1 MLRFNP
7 GVKINENTKYMRV
20 PALFKE
26 YIWLVNTI
34 RKADDDGI
42 TFAEINEKWLETE
55 LSEGVEL
62 ARSTFNRHKDAIE
75 DIFGIIIDCN
85 RLNGYRYFISNEDVL
100 GEDSIQ
106 NWMLNTLTVNNIIGE
121 ALTLQDRILLQPAL
135 VEGDYLKMVIKAMK
149 KNVKLAVDYRKYGDD
164 EPRHM
169 TFEPYC
175 IKLFKQRWYILGH
188 FHRDTTADRPEV
200 DYFGVFSF
208 DRILN
213 MSLTD
218 DKFQIKPGFNAQA
231 YFEECFGVLVNDDTE
246 VQRIVIRV
254 FGDERYYV
262 KDLPIHKS
270 QREIGQGENYTDF
283 ELFMRPTIDLST
295 HFVSRSY
302 LIKVLEPQ
310 WLADEIHHMHWQA
323 VQMYEAENK

>member
-1 MLRFNP
+1 
-7 GVKINENTKYMRV
+7 MRV

-34 RKADDDGI
+34 RKAGDDGI
-42 TFAEINEKWLETE
+42 TFAEINEKWLEAE

-75 DIFGIIIDCN
+75 DIFGLIIDCH
-85 RLNGYRYFISNEDVL
+85 RLNGYRYFISNEEVL

-121 ALTLQDRILLQPAL
+121 ALTLQDRILLQPAP
-135 VEGDYLKMVIKAMK
+135 VEGDYLKMVIEAMK

-164 EPRHM
+164 EPRHL

-188 FHRDTTADRPEV
+188 FHRNAIADRPEV
-200 DYFGVFSF
+200 GYFGVFSF

-218 DKFQIKPGFNAQA
+218 DKFQMDPSFNAQA
-231 YFEECFGVLVNDDTE
+231 YFEECFGVLANDDT
-246 VQRIVIRV
+246 VAQRIVIRV
-254 FGDERYYV
+254 FGDERFYV
-262 KDLPIHKS
+262 RDLPIHKS
-270 QREIGQGENYTDF
+270 QRVIGQGEDYTDF

-295 HFVSRSY
+295 HFVSRSF

-310 WLADEIHHMHWQA
+310 WLADEIHHMHMQA
-323 VQMYEAENK
+323 VLMYEAENK

>member
-1 MLRFNP
+1 
-7 GVKINENTKYMRV
+7 MRV

-34 RKADDDGI
+34 RKAGDDGI
-42 TFAEINEKWLETE
+42 TFAEINKKWLETE

-75 DIFGIIIDCN
+75 DIFGLIIDCN
-85 RLNGYRYFISNEDVL
+85 RLNGYRYFISNEEVL

-106 NWMLNTLTVNNIIGE
+106 NWMLNTLTVNSIIGE
-121 ALTLQDRILLQPAL
+121 ALTLQDRILLQPAP
-135 VEGDYLKMVIKAMK
+135 VEGNYLKMVIEAMK
-149 KNVKLAVDYRKYGDD
+149 KNVKLAVDYRKYGDE
-164 EPRHM
+164 EPRHL

-188 FHRDTTADRPEV
+188 FHRNAIADRPEV
-200 DYFGVFSF
+200 GYFGVFSF

-218 DKFQIKPGFNAQA
+218 DKFQMDPSFNAQA
-231 YFEECFGVLVNDDTE
+231 YFEECFGVLVNDDT
-246 VQRIVIRV
+246 VAQRIVIRV
-254 FGDERYYV
+254 FGDERFYV
-262 KDLPIHKS
+262 RDLPIHKS
-270 QREIGQGENYTDF
+270 QREIGQGEDYTDF

-295 HFVSRSY
+295 HFVSRSF

-310 WLADEIHHMHWQA
+310 WLADEIHHMHMQA
-323 VQMYEAENK
+323 VLMYEAENK

>member
-1 MLRFNP
+1 
-7 GVKINENTKYMRV
+7 MRV

-34 RKADDDGI
+34 RKAGDDGI

-62 ARSTFNRHKDAIE
+62 ARSTFNRHKNSIE
-75 DIFGIIIDCN
+75 DIFGLIIDCN
-85 RLNGYRYFISNEDVL
+85 RLNGYRYFISNEEVL

-121 ALTLQDRILLQPAL
+121 ALTLQDRILLQPAP
-135 VEGDYLKMVIKAMK
+135 VEGDYLKMVIEAMK
-149 KNVKLAVDYRKYGDD
+149 KSVKLAVDYRKYGDD
-164 EPRHM
+164 EPRHL
-169 TFEPYC
+169 TFEPYS

-188 FHRDTTADRPEV
+188 FHRNAIADRPEV

-218 DKFQIKPGFNAQA
+218 EKFQMDPSFNAQA
-231 YFEECFGVLVNDDTE
+231 YFEECFGVLVNDDT
-246 VQRIVIRV
+246 VAQRIVIRV
-254 FGDERYYV
+254 FGDERFYV
-262 KDLPIHKS
+262 RDLPIHKS
-270 QREIGQGENYTDF
+270 QREIGQGEDYTDF

-295 HFVSRSY
+295 HFVSRSF

-310 WLADEIHHMHWQA
+310 WLADEIHHMHMQA
-323 VQMYEAENK
+323 VLMYEAENK

>member
-1 MLRFNP
+1 
-7 GVKINENTKYMRV
+7 MRV

-34 RKADDDGI
+34 RKAGDDGI

-75 DIFGIIIDCN
+75 DIFGLIIDCN
-85 RLNGYRYFISNEDVL
+85 RLNGYRYFISNEEVL

-121 ALTLQDRILLQPAL
+121 ALTLQDRILLQPAP
-135 VEGDYLKMVIKAMK
+135 VEGDYLKMIIEAMK

-164 EPRHM
+164 EPRHL

-188 FHRDTTADRPEV
+188 FHRNAIADRPEV

-218 DKFQIKPGFNAQA
+218 DKFQMDPSFNAQA
-231 YFEECFGVLVNDDTE
+231 YFEECFGVLVNDDT
-246 VQRIVIRV
+246 VAQRIVIRV
-254 FGDERYYV
+254 YGDERFYV
-262 KDLPIHKS
+262 RDLPIHKS
-270 QREIGQGENYTDF
+270 QREIGQGEGYTDF

-295 HFVSRSY
+295 HFVSRSF

-310 WLADEIHHMHWQA
+310 WLADEIHHMHMQA
-323 VQMYEAENK
+323 VLMYEAENK

>member
-1 MLRFNP
+1 
-7 GVKINENTKYMRV
+7 MRV

-34 RKADDDGI
+34 RKAGDDGI

-62 ARSTFNRHKDAIE
+62 ARSTFNRHKNSIE
-75 DIFGIIIDCN
+75 DIFGLIIDCN
-85 RLNGYRYFISNEDVL
+85 RLNGYRYFISNEEVL
-100 GEDSIQ
+100 SEDSIQ
-106 NWMLNTLTVNNIIGE
+106 NWMLNTLTVSNIIGE
-121 ALTLQDRILLQPAL
+121 ALTLQDRILLQPAP
-135 VEGDYLKMVIKAMK
+135 VEGDYLKMVIEAMK
-149 KNVKLAVDYRKYGDD
+149 KSVKLAVDYRKYGDD
-164 EPRHM
+164 EPRHL

-175 IKLFKQRWYILGH
+175 IKLFRQRWYILGH
-188 FHRDTTADRPEV
+188 FHRNAIADRPEV

-218 DKFQIKPGFNAQA
+218 EKFQMDPSFNAQA
-231 YFEECFGVLVNDDTE
+231 YFEECFGVLVNDDT
-246 VQRIVIRV
+246 VAQRIVIRV
-254 FGDERYYV
+254 FGDERFYV
-262 KDLPIHKS
+262 RDLPIHKS
-270 QREIGQGENYTDF
+270 QREIGQGEDYTDF

-295 HFVSRSY
+295 HFVSRSF

-310 WLADEIHHMHWQA
+310 WLADEIHHMHMQA
-323 VQMYEAENK
+323 VLMYEAENK

>member
-1 MLRFNP
+1 
-7 GVKINENTKYMRV
+7 MRV

-34 RKADDDGI
+34 RSAGDDGI

-85 RLNGYRYFISNEDVL
+85 RLNGYRYFISNEEVL
-100 GEDSIQ
+100 SEDSIQ
-106 NWMLNTLTVNNIIGE
+106 NWMLNTLTVNNIIGG
-121 ALTLQDRILLQPAL
+121 ALTLQDRILLQPAP
-135 VEGDYLKMVIKAMK
+135 VEGDYLKMVIEAMK
-149 KNVKLAVDYRKYGDD
+149 KNVKLVVDYKKYGDD
-164 EPRHM
+164 EPRHL

-188 FHRDTTADRPEV
+188 FLRNATADRPKV

-218 DKFQIKPGFNAQA
+218 DKFQIDPSFNAQA
-231 YFEECFGVLVNDDTE
+231 YFEECFGVLVNDDT
-246 VQRIVIRV
+246 VAQRIVIRV
-254 FGDERYYV
+254 FGDERFYV
-262 KDLPIHKS
+262 RDLPIHKS
-270 QREIGQGENYTDF
+270 QHEIGKGEDYTDF

-295 HFVSRSY
+295 HFVSRSF

-310 WLADEIHHMHWQA
+310 WLADEIYNIHLQA
-323 VQMYEAENK
+323 VQMYKPEDE

>member
-1 MLRFNP
+1 
-7 GVKINENTKYMRV
+7 MRV

-34 RKADDDGI
+34 RKAGDDGI

-75 DIFGIIIDCN
+75 DIFGLIIDCN
-85 RLNGYRYFISNEDVL
+85 RMNGYRYFISNEEVL

-121 ALTLQDRILLQPAL
+121 ALTLQDRILLQPAP
-135 VEGDYLKMVIKAMK
+135 VEGDYLKMVIEAMK

-164 EPRHM
+164 EPRHL

-188 FHRDTTADRPEV
+188 FHRNAIADRPEV

-218 DKFQIKPGFNAQA
+218 DKFQMDPSFNAQA
-231 YFEECFGVLVNDDTE
+231 YFEECFGVLVNDDT
-246 VQRIVIRV
+246 VAQRIVIRV
-254 FGDERYYV
+254 FGDERFYV
-262 KDLPIHKS
+262 RDLPIHKS
-270 QREIGQGENYTDF
+270 QREIGQGEDYTDF

-295 HFVSRSY
+295 
-302 LIKVLEPQ
+302 LIS
-310 WLADEIHHMHWQA
+310 
-323 VQMYEAENK
+323 

>member
-1 MLRFNP
+1 
-7 GVKINENTKYMRV
+7 MRV

-34 RKADDDGI
+34 RKASDEGI

-75 DIFGIIIDCN
+75 DIFGLIIDCN
-85 RLNGYRYFISNEDVL
+85 RLNGYRYFISNEEVL

-121 ALTLQDRILLQPAL
+121 ALTLQDRILLQPAP
-135 VEGDYLKMVIKAMK
+135 VEGDYLKMVIEAMK

-164 EPRHM
+164 EPRHL

-188 FHRDTTADRPEV
+188 FHRNAIADRPEV
-200 DYFGVFSF
+200 GYFGVFSF
-208 DRILN
+208 DRILK

-218 DKFQIKPGFNAQA
+218 DKFQMDPSFNAQA
-231 YFEECFGVLVNDDTE
+231 YFEECFGVLANDDT
-246 VQRIVIRV
+246 VAQRIVIRV
-254 FGDERYYV
+254 FGDERFYV
-262 KDLPIHKS
+262 RDLPIHKS
-270 QREIGQGENYTDF
+270 QRVIGQGEDYTDF

-295 HFVSRSY
+295 HFVSRSF

-310 WLADEIHHMHWQA
+310 WLADEIHHMHMQA
-323 VQMYEAENK
+323 VLMYEAENK

>member
-1 MLRFNP
+1 
-7 GVKINENTKYMRV
+7 MRV

-34 RKADDDGI
+34 RKAGDDGI

-75 DIFGIIIDCN
+75 DIFGLIIDCN
-85 RLNGYRYFISNEDVL
+85 RLNGYRYFISNEEVL

-121 ALTLQDRILLQPAL
+121 ALTLQDRILLQPAP
-135 VEGDYLKMVIKAMK
+135 VEGDYLKMIIEAMK

-164 EPRHM
+164 EPRHL

-188 FHRDTTADRPEV
+188 FHRNAIADRPEV
-200 DYFGVFSF
+200 DYFGVFLF

-218 DKFQIKPGFNAQA
+218 EKFQMDPSFNAQA
-231 YFEECFGVLVNDDTE
+231 YFEECFGVLVNDDT
-246 VQRIVIRV
+246 VAQRIVIRV
-254 FGDERYYV
+254 FGDERFYV
-262 KDLPIHKS
+262 RDLPIHKS
-270 QREIGQGENYTDF
+270 QREIGQGEDYTDF

-295 HFVSRSY
+295 HFVSRSF

-310 WLADEIHHMHWQA
+310 WLADEIHHMHMQA
-323 VQMYEAENK
+323 VLMYEAENK

>member
-1 MLRFNP
+1 
-7 GVKINENTKYMRV
+7 MRV

-34 RKADDDGI
+34 RKAGDDGI

-62 ARSTFNRHKDAIE
+62 ARSTFNRHKNAIE
-75 DIFGIIIDCN
+75 DIFGLIIDCN
-85 RLNGYRYFISNEDVL
+85 RLNGYRYFISNDEVL

-121 ALTLQDRILLQPAL
+121 ALTLQDRILLQPAP
-135 VEGDYLKMVIKAMK
+135 VEGDYLKMVIEAMK

-164 EPRHM
+164 EPRHL

-188 FHRDTTADRPEV
+188 FHRNAIADRPEV

-218 DKFQIKPGFNAQA
+218 DKFQMDPSFNAQA
-231 YFEECFGVLVNDDTE
+231 YFEECFGVLVNDDT
-246 VQRIVIRV
+246 VAQRIVFRV
-254 FGDERYYV
+254 FGDERFYV
-262 KDLPIHKS
+262 RDLPIHKS
-270 QREIGQGENYTDF
+270 QREIGQGEDYTDF

-295 HFVSRSY
+295 HFVSRSF

-310 WLADEIHHMHWQA
+310 WLADEIHHMHMQA
-323 VQMYEAENK
+323 VLMYETENK

>member
-1 MLRFNP
+1 
-7 GVKINENTKYMRV
+7 MRV

-34 RKADDDGI
+34 RKAGDDGI

-75 DIFGIIIDCN
+75 DIFGLIIDCN
-85 RLNGYRYFISNEDVL
+85 RLNGYRYFISNEEVL

-121 ALTLQDRILLQPAL
+121 ALTLQDRILLQPAP
-135 VEGDYLKMVIKAMK
+135 VEGDYLKMVIEAMK

-164 EPRHM
+164 EPRHL

-188 FHRDTTADRPEV
+188 FHRNAIADRPEV
-200 DYFGVFSF
+200 GYFGVFSF

-218 DKFQIKPGFNAQA
+218 DKFQMDPSFNAQA
-231 YFEECFGVLVNDDTE
+231 YFEECFGVLVNDDT
-246 VQRIVIRV
+246 VAQRIVIRV
-254 FGDERYYV
+254 FGDERFYV
-262 KDLPIHKS
+262 RDLPIHKS
-270 QREIGQGENYTDF
+270 QREIGQGEGYTDF
-283 ELFMRPTIDLST
+283 ELFMRPTVDLST
-295 HFVSRSY
+295 HFISRSF

-310 WLADEIHHMHWQA
+310 WLADEIHHMHMQA
-323 VQMYEAENK
+323 VLMYEAENK

>member
-1 MLRFNP
+1 
-7 GVKINENTKYMRV
+7 MRV

-34 RKADDDGI
+34 RKAGEDGI

-55 LSEGVEL
+55 LSEGVDL

-75 DIFGIIIDCN
+75 DIFGLYIDCN
-85 RLNGYRYFISNEDVL
+85 RQNGYRYFIGNSEVLNEDSV
-100 GEDSIQ
+100 Q

-135 VEGDYLKMVIKAMK
+135 VEGDYLKMVIEAMK
-149 KNVKLAVDYRKYGDD
+149 KSVKLAVDYRKYGDQ
-164 EPRHM
+164 EPRHL

-175 IKLFKQRWYILGH
+175 IKLFKQRWYVLGH
-188 FHRDTTADRPEV
+188 FHRKAIADRPEV

-213 MSLTD
+213 MSLTNE
-218 DKFQIKPGFNAQA
+218 KFKIKPRFNAQA
-231 YFEECFGVLVNDDTE
+231 YFDECFGVLVNDDTE

-254 FGDERYYV
+254 FGDERYYI

-270 QREIGQGENYTDF
+270 QREISQGEDYTDF

-295 HFVSRSY
+295 HFVSRSF

-310 WLADEIHHMHWQA
+310 WLADEIHHMHRQA
-323 VQMYEAENK
+323 VQMYEQENK

>member
-1 MLRFNP
+1 
-7 GVKINENTKYMRV
+7 MRV

-34 RKADDDGI
+34 RKAGDDGI

-75 DIFGIIIDCN
+75 DIFGLIIDCN
-85 RLNGYRYFISNEDVL
+85 RLNGYRYFISNEEVL
-100 GEDSIQ
+100 SEDSIQ

-121 ALTLQDRILLQPAL
+121 ALTLQDRILLQPAP
-135 VEGDYLKMVIKAMK
+135 VEGDYLKMVIEAMK

-164 EPRHM
+164 EPRHL

-188 FHRDTTADRPEV
+188 FHRNAIADRPEV

-218 DKFQIKPGFNAQA
+218 DKFQMDPSFNAQA
-231 YFEECFGVLVNDDTE
+231 YFEECFGVLVNDDT
-246 VQRIVIRV
+246 VAQRIVIRV
-254 FGDERYYV
+254 FGDERFYV
-262 KDLPIHKS
+262 RDLPIHKS
-270 QREIGQGENYTDF
+270 QREIGQGEDYTDF
-283 ELFMRPTIDLST
+283 ELIMRPTIDLST
-295 HFVSRSY
+295 HFVSRSF

-310 WLADEIHHMHWQA
+310 WLADEIHHMHMQA
-323 VQMYEAENK
+323 VLMYEAENK

>member
-1 MLRFNP
+1 
-7 GVKINENTKYMRV
+7 MRV

-34 RKADDDGI
+34 RKAGDDGI

-62 ARSTFNRHKDAIE
+62 ARSTFNRHKDSIE
-75 DIFGIIIDCN
+75 DIFGLIIECN
-85 RLNGYRYFISNEDVL
+85 RLNGYRYFISNEEVL

-121 ALTLQDRILLQPAL
+121 ASTLQDRILLQPAP
-135 VEGDYLKMVIKAMK
+135 VEGDYLKMVIEAMK

-164 EPRHM
+164 EPRHL

-188 FHRDTTADRPEV
+188 FHRNAIADRPEV

-218 DKFQIKPGFNAQA
+218 DKFQMDPSFNAQA
-231 YFEECFGVLVNDDTE
+231 YFEECFGVLVNDDT
-246 VQRIVIRV
+246 VAQRIVIRV
-254 FGDERYYV
+254 FGDERFYV
-262 KDLPIHKS
+262 RDLPIHKS
-270 QREIGQGENYTDF
+270 QREIGQGEDYTDF

-295 HFVSRSY
+295 HFVSRSF

-310 WLADEIHHMHWQA
+310 WLADEIHHMHMQA
-323 VQMYEAENK
+323 VLMYEAENK

>member
-1 MLRFNP
+1 
-7 GVKINENTKYMRV
+7 MRV

-34 RKADDDGI
+34 RKAGDDGI

-55 LSEGVEL
+55 LSEGVEQ
-62 ARSTFNRHKDAIE
+62 ARSTFNRHKDSIE
-75 DIFGIIIDCN
+75 DIFGLIIECN
-85 RLNGYRYFISNEDVL
+85 RLNGYRYFISNEEVL

-121 ALTLQDRILLQPAL
+121 ALTLQDRILLQLAP
-135 VEGDYLKMVIKAMK
+135 VEGDYLKMVIEAMK

-164 EPRHM
+164 EPRHL

-188 FHRDTTADRPEV
+188 FHRNAIADRPEV

-218 DKFQIKPGFNAQA
+218 DKFQMDPSFNAQA
-231 YFEECFGVLVNDDTE
+231 YFEECFGVLVNDDT
-246 VQRIVIRV
+246 VAQRIVIRV
-254 FGDERYYV
+254 FGDERFYV
-262 KDLPIHKS
+262 RDLPIHKS
-270 QREIGQGENYTDF
+270 QREIGQGEDYTDF

-295 HFVSRSY
+295 HFVSRSF

-310 WLADEIHHMHWQA
+310 WLADEIHHMHMQA
-323 VQMYEAENK
+323 VLMYEAENK

>member
-1 MLRFNP
+1 
-7 GVKINENTKYMRV
+7 MRV

-34 RKADDDGI
+34 RKAGDDGI

-62 ARSTFNRHKDAIE
+62 ARSTFSRHKDAIE
-75 DIFGIIIDCN
+75 DIFGLIIDCN
-85 RLNGYRYFISNEDVL
+85 RMNGYRYFISNEEVL

-121 ALTLQDRILLQPAL
+121 ALTLQDRILLQPAP
-135 VEGDYLKMVIKAMK
+135 VEGDYLKMVIEAMK

-164 EPRHM
+164 EPRHL

-188 FHRDTTADRPEV
+188 FHRNAIADRPEV

-218 DKFQIKPGFNAQA
+218 DKFQMDPSFNAQA
-231 YFEECFGVLVNDDTE
+231 YFEECFGVLVNDDT
-246 VQRIVIRV
+246 VAQRIVIRV
-254 FGDERYYV
+254 FGDERFYV
-262 KDLPIHKS
+262 RDLPIHKS
-270 QREIGQGENYTDF
+270 QREIGQGEDYTDF

-295 HFVSRSY
+295 HFVSRSF

-310 WLADEIHHMHWQA
+310 WLADEIHHMHMQA
-323 VQMYEAENK
+323 VLMYEAENK

>member
-1 MLRFNP
+1 M
-7 GVKINENTKYMRV
+7 
-20 PALFKE
+20 
-26 YIWLVNTI
+26 NTI
-34 RKADDDGI
+34 RKAGDDGI

-62 ARSTFNRHKDAIE
+62 ARSTFNRHKNSIE
-75 DIFGIIIDCN
+75 DIFGLIIDCN
-85 RLNGYRYFISNEDVL
+85 RLNGYRYFISNEEVL

-121 ALTLQDRILLQPAL
+121 ALTLQDRILLQPAP
-135 VEGDYLKMVIKAMK
+135 VEGDYLKMVIEAMK
-149 KNVKLAVDYRKYGDD
+149 KSVKLAVDYRKYGDD
-164 EPRHM
+164 EPRHL

-188 FHRDTTADRPEV
+188 FHRNAIADRPEV

-218 DKFQIKPGFNAQA
+218 EKFQMDPSFNAQA
-231 YFEECFGVLVNDDTE
+231 YFEECFGVLVNDDT
-246 VQRIVIRV
+246 VAQRIVIRV
-254 FGDERYYV
+254 FGDERFYV
-262 KDLPIHKS
+262 RDLPIHKS
-270 QREIGQGENYTDF
+270 QREIGQGEDYTDF

-295 HFVSRSY
+295 HFVSRSF

-310 WLADEIHHMHWQA
+310 WLADEIHHMHMQA
-323 VQMYEAENK
+323 VLMYEAENK

>member
-1 MLRFNP
+1 
-7 GVKINENTKYMRV
+7 MRV

-34 RKADDDGI
+34 RKAGDDGI

-62 ARSTFNRHKDAIE
+62 ARSTFNRHKDSIE
-75 DIFGIIIDCN
+75 DIFGLIIDCN
-85 RLNGYRYFISNEDVL
+85 RLNGYRYFISNEEVL

-121 ALTLQDRILLQPAL
+121 ALTLQDRILLQPAP
-135 VEGDYLKMVIKAMK
+135 VEGDYLKMVIEAMK
-149 KNVKLAVDYRKYGDD
+149 KSIKLAVDYRKYGDV
-164 EPRHM
+164 EPRHL

-188 FHRDTTADRPEV
+188 FHRNAIADRPEV
-200 DYFGVFSF
+200 GYFSVFSF

-218 DKFQIKPGFNAQA
+218 DKFQMDPSFNAQA
-231 YFEECFGVLVNDDTE
+231 YFEECFGVLANDDT
-246 VQRIVIRV
+246 VAQRIVIRV
-254 FGDERYYV
+254 FGDERFYV
-262 KDLPIHKS
+262 RDLPIHKS
-270 QREIGQGENYTDF
+270 QRVIGQGEDYTDF

-295 HFVSRSY
+295 HFVSRSF

-310 WLADEIHHMHWQA
+310 WLADEIHHMHMQA
-323 VQMYEAENK
+323 VLMYEAENK

>member
-1 MLRFNP
+1 
-7 GVKINENTKYMRV
+7 MRV
-20 PALFKE
+20 PTLFKE

-34 RKADDDGI
+34 RKAGDDGI

-62 ARSTFNRHKDAIE
+62 ARSTFNRHKDSIE
-75 DIFGIIIDCN
+75 DIFGLIIDCN
-85 RLNGYRYFISNEDVL
+85 RLNGYRYFISNEEVL

-121 ALTLQDRILLQPAL
+121 ALTLQDRILLQPAP
-135 VEGDYLKMVIKAMK
+135 VEGDYLKMVIEAMK

-164 EPRHM
+164 EPRHL

-188 FHRDTTADRPEV
+188 FHRNAIADRPEV

-218 DKFQIKPGFNAQA
+218 EKFQMDPSFNAQA
-231 YFEECFGVLVNDDTE
+231 YFEECFGVLVNDDT
-246 VQRIVIRV
+246 VAQRIVIRV
-254 FGDERYYV
+254 FGDERFYV
-262 KDLPIHKS
+262 RDLPIHKS
-270 QREIGQGENYTDF
+270 QREIGQGDDYTDF
-283 ELFMRPTIDLST
+283 ELFMRPTVDLST
-295 HFVSRSY
+295 HFISRSF

-310 WLADEIHHMHWQA
+310 WLADEIHHMHMQA
-323 VQMYEAENK
+323 VLMYEAENK

>member
-1 MLRFNP
+1 
-7 GVKINENTKYMRV
+7 MRV

-34 RKADDDGI
+34 RKAGDDGI

-75 DIFGIIIDCN
+75 DIFGLIIDCN
-85 RLNGYRYFISNEDVL
+85 RMNGYRYFISNEEVL

-121 ALTLQDRILLQPAL
+121 ALTLQDRILLQPAP
-135 VEGDYLKMVIKAMK
+135 VEGDYLKMVIEAMK

-164 EPRHM
+164 EPRHL

-188 FHRDTTADRPEV
+188 FHRNAIADRPEV

-218 DKFQIKPGFNAQA
+218 DKFQMDPSFNAQA
-231 YFEECFGVLVNDDTE
+231 YFEECFGVLVNDDT
-246 VQRIVIRV
+246 VAQRIVIRV
-254 FGDERYYV
+254 FGDERFYV
-262 KDLPIHKS
+262 RDLPIHKS
-270 QREIGQGENYTDF
+270 QREIGQGEDYTDF

-295 HFVSRSY
+295 HFVSRSF

-310 WLADEIHHMHWQA
+310 WLADEIHHMHMQA
-323 VQMYEAENK
+323 VLMYEAENK

>member
-1 MLRFNP
+1 
-7 GVKINENTKYMRV
+7 
-20 PALFKE
+20 
-26 YIWLVNTI
+26 
-34 RKADDDGI
+34 
-42 TFAEINEKWLETE
+42 
-55 LSEGVEL
+55 
-62 ARSTFNRHKDAIE
+62 
-75 DIFGIIIDCN
+75 
-85 RLNGYRYFISNEDVL
+85 
-100 GEDSIQ
+100 
-106 NWMLNTLTVNNIIGE
+106 MLNTLTVNNIIGE

-164 EPRHM
+164 EPRHL

-310 WLADEIHHMHWQA
+310 WMADEIRHMHWQA

>member
-1 MLRFNP
+1 
-7 GVKINENTKYMRV
+7 MRV

-26 YIWLVNTI
+26 YIWLVSTI
-34 RKADDDGI
+34 RKAGDDGI

-75 DIFGIIIDCN
+75 DIFGLIIDCN
-85 RLNGYRYFISNEDVL
+85 RMNGYRYFISNEEVL

-121 ALTLQDRILLQPAL
+121 ALTLQDRILLQPAP
-135 VEGDYLKMVIKAMK
+135 VEGDYLKMVIEAMK

-164 EPRHM
+164 EPRHL

-188 FHRDTTADRPEV
+188 FHRNAIADRPEV

-218 DKFQIKPGFNAQA
+218 EKFQMDPSFNAQA
-231 YFEECFGVLVNDDTE
+231 YFEECFGVLVNDDT
-246 VQRIVIRV
+246 VAQRIVIRV
-254 FGDERYYV
+254 FGDERFYV
-262 KDLPIHKS
+262 RDLPIHKS
-270 QREIGQGENYTDF
+270 QREIGQGEDYTDF

-295 HFVSRSY
+295 HFVSRSF

-310 WLADEIHHMHWQA
+310 WLADEIHNMLWRA

>member
-1 MLRFNP
+1 
-7 GVKINENTKYMRV
+7 MRV
-20 PALFKE
+20 PTLFKE

-34 RKADDDGI
+34 RKAGDDGI

-62 ARSTFNRHKDAIE
+62 ARSTFNRHKDSIE
-75 DIFGIIIDCN
+75 DIFGLIIDCN
-85 RLNGYRYFISNEDVL
+85 RLNGYRYFISNEEVL

-121 ALTLQDRILLQPAL
+121 ALTLQDRILLQPAP
-135 VEGDYLKMVIKAMK
+135 VEGDYLKMVIEAMK

-164 EPRHM
+164 EPRHL

-188 FHRDTTADRPEV
+188 FHRNAIADRPEV
-200 DYFGVFSF
+200 GYFGVFSF

-218 DKFQIKPGFNAQA
+218 DKFQMDPSFNAQA
-231 YFEECFGVLVNDDTE
+231 YFEECFGVLANDDT
-246 VQRIVIRV
+246 VAQRIVIRV
-254 FGDERYYV
+254 FGDERFYV
-262 KDLPIHKS
+262 RDLPIHKS
-270 QREIGQGENYTDF
+270 QRVIGQGEDYTDF

-295 HFVSRSY
+295 HFVSRSF

-310 WLADEIHHMHWQA
+310 WLADEIHHMHMQA
-323 VQMYEAENK
+323 VLMYEAENK

>member
-1 MLRFNP
+1 
-7 GVKINENTKYMRV
+7 MRV

-34 RKADDDGI
+34 RKAGDDGI

-62 ARSTFNRHKDAIE
+62 ARSTFNRHKNSIE
-75 DIFGIIIDCN
+75 DIFGLIIDCN
-85 RLNGYRYFISNEDVL
+85 RLNGYRYFISNEEVL

-121 ALTLQDRILLQPAL
+121 ALTLQDRILLQPAP
-135 VEGDYLKMVIKAMK
+135 VEGDYLKMVIEAMK
-149 KNVKLAVDYRKYGDD
+149 KSVKLAVDYRKYGDD
-164 EPRHM
+164 EPRHL

-188 FHRDTTADRPEV
+188 FHRNAIADRPEV

-218 DKFQIKPGFNAQA
+218 EKFQMDPSFNAQA
-231 YFEECFGVLVNDDTE
+231 YFEECFGVLVNDDT
-246 VQRIVIRV
+246 VAQRIVIRV
-254 FGDERYYV
+254 FGDERFYV
-262 KDLPIHKS
+262 RDLPIHKS
-270 QREIGQGENYTDF
+270 QREIGQGEDYTDF

-295 HFVSRSY
+295 HFVSRSF

-310 WLADEIHHMHWQA
+310 WLADEIHNMLWRA

>member
-1 MLRFNP
+1 
-7 GVKINENTKYMRV
+7 MRV

-34 RKADDDGI
+34 RKAGDDGI

-75 DIFGIIIDCN
+75 DIFGLIIDCN
-85 RLNGYRYFISNEDVL
+85 RLNGYRYFISNEEVL
-100 GEDSIQ
+100 SEDSIQ
-106 NWMLNTLTVNNIIGE
+106 NWMLNTLTVSNIIGE
-121 ALTLQDRILLQPAL
+121 ALTLQDRILLQPAP
-135 VEGDYLKMVIKAMK
+135 VEGDYLKMVIEAMK
-149 KNVKLAVDYRKYGDD
+149 KSVKLTVDYRKYGDD
-164 EPRHM
+164 EPRHL
-169 TFEPYC
+169 TFEPCC

-188 FHRDTTADRPEV
+188 FHRNAIADRPEV

-218 DKFQIKPGFNAQA
+218 EKFQMDPSFNAQA
-231 YFEECFGVLVNDDTE
+231 YFEECFGVLVNDDT
-246 VQRIVIRV
+246 VAQRIVIRV
-254 FGDERYYV
+254 FGDERFYV
-262 KDLPIHKS
+262 RDLPIHKS
-270 QREIGQGENYTDF
+270 QREIGQGEDYTDF

-295 HFVSRSY
+295 HFVSRSF

-310 WLADEIHHMHWQA
+310 WLADEIHHMHMQA
-323 VQMYEAENK
+323 VLMYEAENK

>member
-1 MLRFNP
+1 
-7 GVKINENTKYMRV
+7 MRV

-34 RKADDDGI
+34 RKAGDDGI

-75 DIFGIIIDCN
+75 DIFGLIIDCN
-85 RLNGYRYFISNEDVL
+85 RLNGYRYFISNEEVL
-100 GEDSIQ
+100 SEDSIQ

-121 ALTLQDRILLQPAL
+121 ALTLQDRILLQPAP
-135 VEGDYLKMVIKAMK
+135 VEGDYLKMIIEAMK

-164 EPRHM
+164 EPRHL

-188 FHRDTTADRPEV
+188 FHRNAIADRPEV

-218 DKFQIKPGFNAQA
+218 DKFQMDPSFNAQA
-231 YFEECFGVLVNDDTE
+231 YFEECFGVLVNDDT
-246 VQRIVIRV
+246 VAQRIVIRV
-254 FGDERYYV
+254 FGDERFYV
-262 KDLPIHKS
+262 RDLPIHKS
-270 QREIGQGENYTDF
+270 QREIGQGEDYTDF
-283 ELFMRPTIDLST
+283 ELIMRPTIDLST
-295 HFVSRSY
+295 HFVSRSF

-310 WLADEIHHMHWQA
+310 WLADEIHHMHMQA
-323 VQMYEAENK
+323 VLMYEAENK

>member
-1 MLRFNP
+1 
-7 GVKINENTKYMRV
+7 MRV

-34 RKADDDGI
+34 RKAGDDGI

-75 DIFGIIIDCN
+75 DIFGLIIDCN
-85 RLNGYRYFISNEDVL
+85 RLNGYRYFISNEEVL

-121 ALTLQDRILLQPAL
+121 ALTLQDRILLQPAP
-135 VEGDYLKMVIKAMK
+135 VEGDYLKMVIEAMK

-164 EPRHM
+164 EPRHL

-188 FHRDTTADRPEV
+188 FHRNAIADRPEV
-200 DYFGVFSF
+200 GYFGVFSF

-218 DKFQIKPGFNAQA
+218 DKFQIDPSFNAQA
-231 YFEECFGVLVNDDTE
+231 YFEECFGVLANDDT
-246 VQRIVIRV
+246 VAQRIVIRV
-254 FGDERYYV
+254 FGDERFYV
-262 KDLPIHKS
+262 RDLPIHKS
-270 QREIGQGENYTDF
+270 QRVIRQGEDYTDF

-295 HFVSRSY
+295 HFVSRSF

-310 WLADEIHHMHWQA
+310 WLADEIHHMHMQA
-323 VQMYEAENK
+323 VLMYEAENK

>member
-1 MLRFNP
+1 
-7 GVKINENTKYMRV
+7 MRV

-34 RKADDDGI
+34 RKAGDDGI

-62 ARSTFNRHKDAIE
+62 ARSTFNRHKDSIE
-75 DIFGIIIDCN
+75 DIFGLIIECN
-85 RLNGYRYFISNEDVL
+85 RLNGYRYFISNEEVL

-121 ALTLQDRILLQPAL
+121 ALTLQDRILLQPAP
-135 VEGDYLKMVIKAMK
+135 VEGDYLKMVIEAMK

-164 EPRHM
+164 EPRHL

-188 FHRDTTADRPEV
+188 FHRNAIADRPEV

-218 DKFQIKPGFNAQA
+218 DKFQMDPSFNAQA
-231 YFEECFGVLVNDDTE
+231 YFEECFGVLVNDDT
-246 VQRIVIRV
+246 VAQRIVIRV
-254 FGDERYYV
+254 FGDERFYV
-262 KDLPIHKS
+262 RDLPIHKS
-270 QREIGQGENYTDF
+270 QREIGQGDDYTDF

-295 HFVSRSY
+295 HFVSRSF

-310 WLADEIHHMHWQA
+310 WLADEIHHMHMQA
-323 VQMYEAENK
+323 VLMYEAENK

>member
-1 MLRFNP
+1 
-7 GVKINENTKYMRV
+7 MRV

-34 RKADDDGI
+34 RKADGI
-42 TFAEINEKWLETE
+42 TFAEINEKWLETDM
-55 LSEGVEL
+55 SEGVEL

-75 DIFGIIIDCN
+75 DIFGIYIDCN
-85 RLNGYRYFISNEDVL
+85 RQNGYKYYIGNEEVFN
-100 GEDSIQ
+100 EESVQ

-121 ALTLQDRILLQPAL
+121 ALSLQDRILLQPVP
-135 VEGDYLKMVIKAMK
+135 VEGDYLKMVIDAMK
-149 KNVKLAVDYRKYGDD
+149 KSVRLAVDYKKYGDE
-164 EPRHM
+164 EPRRL

-188 FHRDTTADRPEV
+188 FHRDANPDWPEI

-208 DRILN
+208 DRIIS

-218 DKFQIKPGFNAQA
+218 IKFKIDPGFDAQS
-231 YFEECFGVLVNDDTE
+231 YFEECYGVLVNDDTQAE
-246 VQRIVIRV
+246 RIVVRAY
-254 FGDERYYV
+254 GDERYYLR
-262 KDLPIHKS
+262 DLPIHKS
-270 QREIGQGENYTDF
+270 QHEIGHGEGYIDF

-302 LIKVLEPQ
+302 LLEVLEPQ
-310 WLADEIHHMHWQA
+310 WLADEIYHMHRQA
-323 VQMYEAENK
+323 VMMYEAENK

>member
-1 MLRFNP
+1 
-7 GVKINENTKYMRV
+7 MRV
-20 PALFKE
+20 PTLFKE

-34 RKADDDGI
+34 RKAGDDGI

-62 ARSTFNRHKDAIE
+62 ARSTFNRHKDSIE
-75 DIFGIIIDCN
+75 DIFGLIIDCN
-85 RLNGYRYFISNEDVL
+85 RLNGYRYFISNEEVL

-121 ALTLQDRILLQPAL
+121 ALTLQDRILLQPAP
-135 VEGDYLKMVIKAMK
+135 VEGDYLKMVIEAMK
-149 KNVKLAVDYRKYGDD
+149 KSIKLAVDYRKYGDD
-164 EPRHM
+164 EPRHL

-188 FHRDTTADRPEV
+188 FHRNAIADRPEV

-218 DKFQIKPGFNAQA
+218 DKFQMDPSFNAQA
-231 YFEECFGVLVNDDTE
+231 YFEECFGVLVNDDT
-246 VQRIVIRV
+246 VAQRIVIRV
-254 FGDERYYV
+254 FGDERFYV
-262 KDLPIHKS
+262 RDLPIHKS
-270 QREIGQGENYTDF
+270 QREIGQGEDYTDF

-295 HFVSRSY
+295 HFVSRSF

-310 WLADEIHHMHWQA
+310 WLADEIHHMHMQA
-323 VQMYEAENK
+323 VLMYEAENK

>member
-1 MLRFNP
+1 
-7 GVKINENTKYMRV
+7 MRV

-34 RKADDDGI
+34 NKADSGI
-42 TFAEINEKWLETE
+42 TFAEINEKWLETDM
-55 LSEGVEL
+55 SEGVEL

-85 RLNGYRYFISNEDVL
+85 RQNGYRYFISNADVL

-106 NWMLNTLTVNNIIGE
+106 NWMLNTLTVNNIVGE
-121 ALTLQDRILLQPAL
+121 ALTLQDRILLQPAH
-135 VEGDYLKMVIKAMK
+135 VEGDYLKMVIEAMK

-164 EPRHM
+164 EPRHL

-188 FHRDTTADRPEV
+188 FHRNATTDRPEV

-218 DKFQIKPGFNAQA
+218 DKFQIDPSFNAQA
-231 YFEECFGVLVNDDTE
+231 YFEECFGVLANDDT
-246 VQRIVIRV
+246 VAQRIVIRV
-254 FGDERYYV
+254 FGDERFYV
-262 KDLPIHKS
+262 RDLPIHKS
-270 QREIGQGENYTDF
+270 QRVIGQGEDYTDF

-295 HFVSRSY
+295 HFVSRSF

-310 WLADEIHHMHWQA
+310 WLADEIHHMHMQA
-323 VQMYEAENK
+323 VLMYEAENK

>member
-1 MLRFNP
+1 
-7 GVKINENTKYMRV
+7 MRV
-20 PALFKE
+20 PTLFKE

-34 RKADDDGI
+34 RKAGDDGI

-75 DIFGIIIDCN
+75 DIFGLIIDCN
-85 RLNGYRYFISNEDVL
+85 RLNGYRYFISNEEVL
-100 GEDSIQ
+100 SEDSIQ

-121 ALTLQDRILLQPAL
+121 ALTLQDRILLQPAP
-135 VEGDYLKMVIKAMK
+135 VEGDYLKMIIEAMK

-164 EPRHM
+164 EPRHL

-188 FHRDTTADRPEV
+188 FHRNAIADRPEV

-218 DKFQIKPGFNAQA
+218 DKFQMDPSFNAQA
-231 YFEECFGVLVNDDTE
+231 YFEECFGVLVNDDT
-246 VQRIVIRV
+246 VAQRIVIRV
-254 FGDERYYV
+254 FGDERFYV
-262 KDLPIHKS
+262 RDLPIHKS
-270 QREIGQGENYTDF
+270 QREIGQGEDYTDF

-295 HFVSRSY
+295 HFVSRSF

-310 WLADEIHHMHWQA
+310 WLADEIHHMHMQA
-323 VQMYEAENK
+323 VLMYEAENK

>member
-1 MLRFNP
+1 
-7 GVKINENTKYMRV
+7 MRV

-34 RKADDDGI
+34 RKAGDEGI
-42 TFAEINEKWLETE
+42 TFAEINEKWLETDM
-55 LSEGVEL
+55 SEGVEL

-85 RLNGYRYFISNEDVL
+85 RLNGYRYFISNEEVL

-121 ALTLQDRILLQPAL
+121 ALTLQDRILLQPAP
-135 VEGDYLKMVIKAMK
+135 VEGDYLKMVIEAMK
-149 KNVKLAVDYRKYGDD
+149 KHVKLAVDYRKYGDD
-164 EPRHM
+164 EPRHL

-188 FHRDTTADRPEV
+188 FHRNAIADRPEV
-200 DYFGVFSF
+200 GYFGVFSF

-218 DKFQIKPGFNAQA
+218 DKFQMDPSFNAQA
-231 YFEECFGVLVNDDTE
+231 YFEECFGVLVNDDT
-246 VQRIVIRV
+246 VAQRIVIRV
-254 FGDERYYV
+254 FGDERFYV
-262 KDLPIHKS
+262 RDLPIHKS
-270 QREIGQGENYTDF
+270 QREIGQGEDYTDF

-295 HFVSRSY
+295 HFVSRSF

-310 WLADEIHHMHWQA
+310 WLADEIHHMHMQA
-323 VQMYEAENK
+323 VLMYEAENK

>member
-1 MLRFNP
+1 
-7 GVKINENTKYMRV
+7 MRV

-34 RKADDDGI
+34 RKADDGI
-42 TFAEINEKWLETE
+42 SFAEINEKWLETE

-62 ARSTFNRHKDAIE
+62 ARSTFNRHKDSIE
-75 DIFGIIIDCN
+75 DIFGLIIECN
-85 RLNGYRYFISNEDVL
+85 RLNGYRYFISNEEVL

-121 ALTLQDRILLQPAL
+121 ALTLQDRILLQPAP
-135 VEGDYLKMVIKAMK
+135 VEGDYLKMVIEAMK

-164 EPRHM
+164 EPRHL

-188 FHRDTTADRPEV
+188 FHRNV

-218 DKFQIKPGFNAQA
+218 DKFQMDPSFNAQA
-231 YFEECFGVLVNDDTE
+231 YFEECFGVLVNDDT
-246 VQRIVIRV
+246 VAQRIVIRV
-254 FGDERYYV
+254 FGDERFYV
-262 KDLPIHKS
+262 RDLPIHKS
-270 QREIGQGENYTDF
+270 QREIGQGEDYTDF

-295 HFVSRSY
+295 HFVSRSF

-310 WLADEIHHMHWQA
+310 WLADEIHHMHMQA
-323 VQMYEAENK
+323 VLMYEAENK